1 MTVQQI
7 IDGVIAKTG
16 NTPLP
21 YDKTCDHLMAGDPN
35 KDVGKIV
42 TTFMATV
49 DVIRKAIQLG
59 ADMIVTHE
67 PTWFTGRDDT
77 DWLQGDAVYETKRQM
92 LLDAGIAVWRFH
104 DHMHMDAD
112 DGIFT
117 GFDLEAGWEAYHLP
131 VEECPVFH
139 GHRSQKGFYR
149 LPRTTLGELADFLKA
164 RLNMPIMR
172 YIGDPD
178 CVVERVGLM
187 PGGGS
192 LGLGSEH
199 MPMDWMREAK
209 LDVILCGEVTEW
221 TLPAYVR
228 DAYQLGMAKSI
239 LILGHERSEE
249 WGMKHL
255 PAWLRSI
262 TGDTPVFFVDAG
274 EPFQYR

>member
-1 MTVQQI
+1 MTIQQI

-16 NTPLP
+16 VTPLP
-21 YDKTCDHLMAGDPN
+21 YEKTCDHLMVGNPN
-35 KDVGKIV
+35 QEVTKIV
-42 TTFMATV
+42 TTFMATA

-59 ADMIVTHE
+59 ADMIITHE
-67 PTWFTGRDDT
+67 PTWFTGKDDT
-77 DWLQGDAVYETKRQM
+77 DWLQGDAVYEAKRQI
-92 LLDAGIAVWRFH
+92 LQDAGIAVWRFH
-104 DHMHMDAD
+104 DHMHMDTD
-112 DGIFT
+112 DGIFS
-117 GFDLEAGWEAYHLP
+117 GFDLETGWGNKRLP
-131 VEECPVFH
+131 VEECPSFH
-139 GHRSQKGFYR
+139 GHKHNKGFYQ

-164 RLNMPIMR
+164 RFAMPVMR

-178 CVVERVGLM
+178 AVVERVGLM

-199 MPMDWMREAK
+199 MPMEWMREAK

-228 DAYQLGMAKSI
+228 DAYQLGMTKAI

-255 PAWLRSI
+255 PQWLRSV
-262 TGDTPVFFVDAG
+262 TGDIPVIFVDTG
-274 EPFQYR
+274 ETFQYR